1 METTTTPAAL
11 RSISKEELPAMLED
25 LERSGLSIAAFARD
39 RGVRPSPLYRARQLE
54 AKRDGSAHPD
64 FVPIRVLDRSSVASA
79 SLTVELPSGIKISVP
94 PDFDT
99 TAFERLIGVLIA
111 C

>member
-1 METTTTPAAL
+1 METTTTPAAP
-11 RSISKEELPAMLED
+11 RSIPKDELPAMLED
-25 LERSGLSIAAFARD
+25 LERSGLSIAAFARA

-54 AKRDGSAHPD
+54 SKRDGTAHPD
-64 FVPIRVLDRSSVASA
+64 FVPIRILDRSRALTG

-99 TAFERLIGVLIA
+99 TAFERLIGVLTA